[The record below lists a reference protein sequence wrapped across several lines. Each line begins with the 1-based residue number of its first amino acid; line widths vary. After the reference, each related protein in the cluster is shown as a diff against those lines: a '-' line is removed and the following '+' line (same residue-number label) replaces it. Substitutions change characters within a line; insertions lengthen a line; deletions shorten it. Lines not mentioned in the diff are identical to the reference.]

1 MLVGIVVPLNT
12 RISSEWLFQNL
23 RMKYVSKSVG
33 RNLSDGRNTHEQFT
47 FINPSNLAFLSKCIL
62 KVVLEKSLLYP
73 TDPLLKIN
81 GTLVSL

>member
-1 MLVGIVVPLNT
+1 MLV
-12 RISSEWLFQNL
+12 S
-23 RMKYVSKSVG
+23 
-33 RNLSDGRNTHEQFT
+33 LSDGRNTHEQFT